1 MYDIGDVYPATVT
14 IRDVNGTP
22 TPATGMTFTFALPDG
37 TTITPSPSNPTTGV
51 YTYDLPITQRGL
63 HRFRAAAT
71 TPAAAY
77 NDAFTAV
84 DTTWPA
90 FVGLGEVKQHL
101 NIPTTTTTDDE
112 ELRGFILSASAVVES
127 IVGTVG
133 RKTFTEK
140 YSGLRQSA
148 LGLRRAPVITVTSVT
163 ENGITLTADVDYSL
177 SDGGLL
183 TRICAQWYPRQW
195 RAGVNNIVVTYTAG
209 RMEIPPNIVDATKEL
224 IRVNWRPQTGG
235 NYSVF
240 SGGRQDD
247 MGQLSFNE
255 QRPMGFFIP
264 NTVMQRLTPQQIGPF
279 LA

>member
-112 ELRGFILSASAVVES
+112 ELRGFILSASA
-127 IVGTVG
+127 
-133 RKTFTEK
+133 
-140 YSGLRQSA
+140 
-148 LGLRRAPVITVTSVT
+148 
-163 ENGITLTADVDYSL
+163 
-177 SDGGLL
+177 GGVH
-183 TRICAQWYPRQW
+183 RGHR
-195 RAGVNNIVVTYTAG
+195 
-209 RMEIPPNIVDATKEL
+209 
-224 IRVNWRPQTGG
+224 RPQDIHRE
-235 NYSVF
+235 VF
-240 SGGRQDD
+240 GAAADRARAAAGSGHHSHVGDRERHHFDGR
-247 MGQLSFNE
+247 
-255 QRPMGFFIP
+255 R
-264 NTVMQRLTPQQIGPF
+264 
-279 LA
+279 

>member
-1 MYDIGDVYPATVT
+1 MFESGDVYPATVT
-14 IRDVNGTP
+14 IRDINGNP
-22 TPATGMTFTFALPDG
+22 TNATSVSFTFTLPDG
-37 TTITPSPSNPTTGV
+37 TTTTSTPTNTGLGAYQVDFPTT
-51 YTYDLPITQRGL
+51 QHGL
-63 HRFRAAAT
+63 HRLRVVSSG
-71 TPAAAY
+71 PAAVY
-77 NDAFTAV
+77 EDAFNVV

-90 FVGLGEVKQHL
+90 FVGLAEVKAHL
-101 NIPTTTTTDDE
+101 NIPATTTTDDE

-133 RKTFTEK
+133 RTTVTEK
-140 YSGLRQSA
+140 YSGLRRTA
-148 LGLRRAPVITVTSVT
+148 IPLRRAPVISVASVV
-163 ENGITLTADVDYSL
+163 ENGVTLTTSDYTV
-177 SDGGLL
+177 SDAGLL
-183 TRICAQWYPRQW
+183 TRLYGQWYTRPW
-195 RAGVNNIVVTYTAG
+195 LSNVAVTYTAG
-209 RMEIPPNIVDATKEL
+209 RIDIPPNIVDATKEL

-255 QRPMGFFIP
+255 LRPMGFFIP

>member
-1 MYDIGDVYPATVT
+1 M
-14 IRDVNGTP
+14 
-22 TPATGMTFTFALPDG
+22 
-37 TTITPSPSNPTTGV
+37 
-51 YTYDLPITQRGL
+51 
-63 HRFRAAAT
+63 
-71 TPAAAY
+71 
-77 NDAFTAV
+77 
-84 DTTWPA
+84 
-90 FVGLGEVKQHL
+90 
-101 NIPTTTTTDDE
+101 
-112 ELRGFILSASAVVES
+112 
-127 IVGTVG
+127 
-133 RKTFTEK
+133 
-140 YSGLRQSA
+140 
-148 LGLRRAPVITVTSVT
+148 T